1 MTSVREVI
9 KKKNDLL
16 IRLAFTNDI
25 SEVRGL
31 MKQVRTLEHEI
42 HSITHN

>member
-1 MTSVREVI
+1 MGTVKEI
-9 KKKNDLL
+9 IEIKNDLL